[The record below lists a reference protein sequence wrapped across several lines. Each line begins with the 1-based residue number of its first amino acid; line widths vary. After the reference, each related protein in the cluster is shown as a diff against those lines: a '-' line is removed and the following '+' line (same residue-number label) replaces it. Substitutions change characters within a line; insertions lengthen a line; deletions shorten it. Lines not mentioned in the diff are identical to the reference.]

1 VVAII
6 GIMAILSMSTLMGFW
21 RAATL
26 AAGAQDLR
34 VVLNGARHLAIRQNT
49 DVCVEH
55 TGHQLRLRL
64 DGCAGPVWRG
74 PRSDASGWLTL
85 VNDVEVT
92 AANARVTFSFLG
104 AASPA
109 GTFVV
114 RNRRAPEQTLTVTV
128 AASGRISIP

>member
-1 VVAII
+1 
-6 GIMAILSMSTLMGFW
+6 MAALSMSTLAGFW

-26 AAGAQDLR
+26 SAGARDLR

-55 TGHQLRLRL
+55 AARAVRLRL
-64 DGCAGPVWRG
+64 GGCAGPVWSG
-74 PRSDASGWLTL
+74 PRTDGNGWLKL
-85 VNDVEVT
+85 ANDVEVT

-109 GTFVV
+109 GTYVV
-114 RNRRAPEQTLTVTV
+114 RNPRAPEQTLTVTI